1 MLYTDD
7 SIPCLVDYETREDC
21 IVPAAHKL
29 KEGMIAVELGSYLG
43 GSVCLL
49 ASNLREPN
57 IRVYAIDNWV
67 CDNISQASLDWS
79 KLEKHDQVYGQFIKN
94 ISERGFGDIIYPI
107 KSDTAKAA
115 IMFEDKS
122 VNYLFMDAA
131 HGYGGV
137 KEELLAW
144 LPKLADN
151 AFCFIHDWPA
161 ECIRDA
167 VYEVVGRENIK
178 VVRGGSSVII
188 KDTL

>member
-7 SIPCLVDYETREDC
+7 SIPCLVDYETRLDC
-21 IVPAAHKL
+21 IVYGANKL

-79 KLEKHDQVYGQFIKN
+79 SLERHDQVYDQFLQNVKN
-94 ISERGFGDIIYPI
+94 KELDSIIMPI
-107 KSDTAKAA
+107 KSDTAKASA
-115 IMFEDKS
+115 LFEDKS

-131 HGYGGV
+131 HGFGGV
-137 KEELLAW
+137 KEELIAW

-151 AFCFIHDWPA
+151 ALCFIHDWPA

-167 VYEVVGRENIK
+167 VYEVVGRDVK
-178 VVRGGSSVII
+178 VVRGGSSAII